1 MVVRLLLAVLLL
13 GTVPALAQPTVVPDC
28 TADVTL
34 HEALTL
40 DVAYHC
46 RSSQPLSFASE
57 GERAQ
62 PFVSNFAGGRIE
74 AVNGLVEA
82 QQGDQQQHDGKR
94 PDQRA
99 HRRRGVLEYDADH

>member
-1 MVVRLLLAVLLL
+1 MLLRTLLAVLLL
-13 GTVPALAQPTVVPDC
+13 GTVPAFAQPVPVPDC

-46 RSSQPLSFASE
+46 RSSQPLSFALE

-62 PFVSNFAGGRIE
+62 PFLSNFTGGRIE

-82 QQGDQQQHDGKR
+82 HYRFDLGGYA
-94 PDQRA
+94 RA
-99 HRRRGVLEYDADH
+99 INTPRDMPTHWH